1 MLYLKEIYESIAKGA
16 GKMFGSSKKI
26 KVGVV
31 GVGVLGR
38 YHTRIYKSNKNAEL
52 VGVYDVSKKTA
63 ADVGAEFGVPA
74 FDSINALAEKCDA
87 LSIAVPATMHH
98 DTAMPLIAM
107 GKHLLME
114 KPLAATV
121 QEAREMVTAAE
132 AKQIVFGVGHV
143 ERFNAAMD
151 FLEKNKSNT
160 LFIEAHRLA
169 KYPPPR
175 PGQHRRGTEVS
186 VVLDLMIHDLD
197 LVLTMVGS
205 EVERFDAVGMPV
217 LSKTEDIA
225 NVRLKFKNGAVAN
238 ITASRV
244 SSEPMRKFRVFQT
257 DSYLSM
263 DYAKHTG
270 VIYRKSFLGVAR
282 KAVNLNENNALEDE
296 INDFVLAVRKTQEES
311 KLHEPKVSG
320 RQGLRA
326 LELAVAITEEIDAY
340 NKRYDL
346 YRFKK

>member
-1 MLYLKEIYESIAKGA
+1 MLF
-16 GKMFGSSKKI
+16 GKQEKL
-26 KVGVV
+26 KVGVI

-38 YHTRIYKSNKNAEL
+38 FHTKLYRENPNVDL
-52 VGVYDVSKKTA
+52 VGVFDVSASQA
-63 ADVGAEFGVPA
+63 AKIAQEFGTTA
-74 FDSINALAEKCDA
+74 YASEAELAARCDA
-87 LSIAVPATMHH
+87 LTVAVPATNHYE
-98 DTAMPLIAM
+98 TAMPLIEM

-121 QEAREMVTAAE
+121 PQARELVAAAE
-132 AKQIVFGVGHV
+132 KRKIVFGVGHV

-151 FLEKNKSNT
+151 FLEKNRSNT

-175 PGQHRRGTEVS
+175 PGMHRRGTEVS

-205 EVERFDAVGMPV
+205 DVERFDAVGMPV

-238 ITASRV
+238 VTASRV

-257 DSYLSM
+257 DSYISM
-263 DYAKHTG
+263 DYAKSAG
-270 VIYRKSFLGVAR
+270 RIIRKSFLGVAV
-282 KAVNLNENNALEDE
+282 KKVNLCEKNALAAE
-296 INDFVLAVRKTQEES
+296 IADFVDAVRKSQEGPA
-311 KLHEPKVSG
+311 LYQPKVPG
-320 RQGLRA
+320 AQGLRA
-326 LELAVAITEEIDAY
+326 LELAEAITREIDSY
-340 NKRYDL
+340 NKKYDL
-346 YRFKK
+346 YRFRK

>member
-1 MLYLKEIYESIAKGA
+1 MLFGKKEKL
-16 GKMFGSSKKI
+16 
-26 KVGVV
+26 KVGVI

-38 YHTRIYKSNKNAEL
+38 FHTKLYKENPDVEL
-52 VGVYDVSKKTA
+52 VGVFDVSASQA
-63 ADVGAEFGVPA
+63 AKIGKEFGVKPFA
-74 FDSINALAEKCDA
+74 SEAELAAQCDA
-87 LSIAVPATMHH
+87 LTVAVPATKHYE
-98 DTAMPLIAM
+98 TAMPLIEM

-121 QEAREMVTAAE
+121 PQAKEMVAAAE
-132 AKQIVFGVGHV
+132 KKGIVFGVGHV

-151 FLEKNKSNT
+151 FLEKNRSNT

-175 PGQHRRGTEVS
+175 PGMHRRGTEVS

-238 ITASRV
+238 VTASRV
-244 SSEPMRKFRVFQT
+244 SAEPMRKFRVFQT
-257 DSYLSM
+257 DSYISM
-263 DYAKHTG
+263 DYAKSTG
-270 VIYRKSFLGVAR
+270 KIIRKSFLGVAF
-282 KAVNLNENNALEDE
+282 KNVNLCEKNALAAE
-296 INDFVLAVRKTQEES
+296 IADFVNAVRKSRQSGTLIQ
-311 KLHEPKVSG
+311 PKVTG
-320 RQGLRA
+320 GQGLRA
-326 LELAVAITEEIDAY
+326 LELAEAITQEIDAY
-340 NKRYDL
+340 NRKYDL
-346 YRFKK
+346 YRFRK

>member
-1 MLYLKEIYESIAKGA
+1 ML
-16 GKMFGSSKKI
+16 FGSKEKL
-26 KVGVV
+26 KVGVI

-38 YHTRIYKSNKNAEL
+38 FHTKLYKENPNVEL
-52 VGVYDVSKKTA
+52 VGVFDVSSAAAKKV
-63 ADVGAEFGVPA
+63 ADEFGVRPFA
-74 FDSINALAEKCDA
+74 SEAELGAQCDA
-87 LSIAVPATMHH
+87 LTVAVPATNHYE
-98 DTAMPLIAM
+98 TAMPLIEM

-121 QEAREMVTAAE
+121 PQAKEMVAAAE
-132 AKQIVFGVGHV
+132 AKKIVFGVGHV

-151 FLEKNKSNT
+151 FLEKNRSNT

-175 PGQHRRGTEVS
+175 PGLHRRGTEVS

-238 ITASRV
+238 VTASRV
-244 SSEPMRKFRVFQT
+244 SAEPMRKFRVFQT
-257 DSYLSM
+257 DSYISM
-263 DYAKHTG
+263 DYAKSTG
-270 VIYRKSFLGVAR
+270 KIIRKSFLGVAF
-282 KAVNLNENNALEDE
+282 KKVNLCEKNALAAE
-296 INDFVLAVRKTQEES
+296 IADFVDAVRKTKEGPVLFQ
-311 KLHEPKVSG
+311 PKVTGS
-320 RQGLRA
+320 QGLRA
-326 LELAVAITEEIDAY
+326 LELAAAITEEIDSY
-340 NKRYDL
+340 NRKYDL
-346 YRFKK
+346 YRFRK

>member
-1 MLYLKEIYESIAKGA
+1 MLF
-16 GKMFGSSKKI
+16 GKKDKI
-26 KVGVV
+26 KVGVI

-38 YHTRIYKSNKNAEL
+38 FHTKLYKENPNVEL
-52 VGVYDVSKKTA
+52 VGVFDVSSSQA
-63 ADVGAEFGVPA
+63 AKIGKEFGVQTFPSEA
-74 FDSINALAEKCDA
+74 ELAAQCDA
-87 LSIAVPATMHH
+87 LTVAVPATNHYE
-98 DTAMPLIAM
+98 TAMPLIEM

-121 QEAREMVTAAE
+121 PQAKEMVE
-132 AKQIVFGVGHV
+132 ASEKRGLVFGVGHV

-151 FLEKNKSNT
+151 FLEKNRSNT

-175 PGQHRRGTEVS
+175 PGMHRRGTEVS

-225 NVRLKFKNGAVAN
+225 NVRIKFKNGAVAN
-238 ITASRV
+238 VTASRV
-244 SSEPMRKFRVFQT
+244 STEPMRKFRVFQT
-257 DSYLSM
+257 DSYISM
-263 DYAKHTG
+263 DYAKSTG
-270 VIYRKSFLGVAR
+270 KIIRKSFLGVAF
-282 KAVNLNENNALEDE
+282 KKVNLCEKNALAAE
-296 INDFVLAVRKTQEES
+296 IADFVDAVRKS
-311 KLHEPKVSG
+311 KEGPALVQPKVTG

-326 LELAVAITEEIDAY
+326 LELAEAITNEIDSY
-340 NKRYDL
+340 NRKYDL
-346 YRFKK
+346 YRFRK

>member
-1 MLYLKEIYESIAKGA
+1 ML
-16 GKMFGSSKKI
+16 FGSKEKLQ
-26 KVGVV
+26 VGVI

-38 YHTRIYKSNKNAEL
+38 FHTKLYKENPNVEL
-52 VGVYDVSKKTA
+52 VGVFDVSSAAAKKV
-63 ADVGAEFGVPA
+63 ADEFGVRPFA
-74 FDSINALAEKCDA
+74 SEAELAAQCDA
-87 LSIAVPATMHH
+87 LTVAVPATTHYE
-98 DTAMPLIAM
+98 TAMPLIEM

-121 QEAREMVTAAE
+121 SQAKEMVAAAE
-132 AKQIVFGVGHV
+132 AKKIVFGVGHV

-151 FLEKNKSNT
+151 FLEKNRSNT

-175 PGQHRRGTEVS
+175 PGLHRRGTEVS

-238 ITASRV
+238 VTASRV
-244 SSEPMRKFRVFQT
+244 SAEPMRKFRVFQT
-257 DSYLSM
+257 DSYISM
-263 DYAKHTG
+263 DYAKSTG
-270 VIYRKSFLGVAR
+270 KIIRKSFLGVAF
-282 KAVNLNENNALEDE
+282 KKVNLCEKNALAAE
-296 INDFVLAVRKTQEES
+296 IADFVDAVRKTKEGPVLFQ
-311 KLHEPKVSG
+311 PKVTGS
-320 RQGLRA
+320 QGLRA
-326 LELAVAITEEIDAY
+326 LELAAAITEEIDSY
-340 NKRYDL
+340 NRKYDL
-346 YRFKK
+346 YRFRK

>member
-1 MLYLKEIYESIAKGA
+1 MLF
-16 GKMFGSSKKI
+16 GKKDKL
-26 KVGVV
+26 KVGVI

-38 YHTRIYKSNKNAEL
+38 FHTKLYKENPDVEL
-52 VGVYDVSKKTA
+52 VGVFDVSASQA
-63 ADVGAEFGVPA
+63 AKIGKEFGVKPFA
-74 FDSINALAEKCDA
+74 SEAELAAQCDA
-87 LSIAVPATMHH
+87 LTVAVPATKHYE
-98 DTAMPLIAM
+98 TAMPLIEM

-121 QEAREMVTAAE
+121 PQAKEMVAAAE
-132 AKQIVFGVGHV
+132 KKGIVFGVGHV

-151 FLEKNKSNT
+151 FLEKNRSNT

-175 PGQHRRGTEVS
+175 PGMHRRGTEVS

-238 ITASRV
+238 VTASRV
-244 SSEPMRKFRVFQT
+244 SAEPMRKFRVFQT
-257 DSYLSM
+257 DSYISM
-263 DYAKHTG
+263 DYAKSTG
-270 VIYRKSFLGVAR
+270 KIIRKSFLGVAF
-282 KAVNLNENNALEDE
+282 KNVNLCEKNALAAE
-296 INDFVLAVRKTQEES
+296 IADFVNAVRKSRQSGTLIQ
-311 KLHEPKVSG
+311 PKVTG
-320 RQGLRA
+320 GQGLRA
-326 LELAVAITEEIDAY
+326 LELAEAITQEIDAY
-340 NKRYDL
+340 NRKYDL
-346 YRFKK
+346 YRFRK

>member
-1 MLYLKEIYESIAKGA
+1 MLFDSKEKL
-16 GKMFGSSKKI
+16 
-26 KVGVV
+26 KVGVI

-38 YHTRIYKSNKNAEL
+38 FHTKLYKENPNVEL
-52 VGVYDVSKKTA
+52 VGVFDVIPA
-63 ADVGAEFGVPA
+63 AAAKVGQEFGVRTFSSEA
-74 FDSINALAEKCDA
+74 ELAAQCDA
-87 LSIAVPATMHH
+87 LTVAVPATNHYE
-98 DTAMPLIAM
+98 TAMPLIEM

-121 QEAREMVTAAE
+121 PQAKELVAAAE
-132 AKQIVFGVGHV
+132 KHKIVFGVGHV

-151 FLEKNKSNT
+151 FLEKNRSNT

-175 PGQHRRGTEVS
+175 PGMHRRGTEVS

-238 ITASRV
+238 VTASRV

-257 DSYLSM
+257 DSYISM
-263 DYAKHTG
+263 DYAKSTG
-270 VIYRKSFLGVAR
+270 RIVRKSFLGVAM
-282 KAVNLNENNALEDE
+282 KKVNLCEKNALAAE
-296 INDFVLAVRKTQEES
+296 IADFVNAVRKS
-311 KLHEPKVSG
+311 KEGPELYQPKVTGS
-320 RQGLRA
+320 QGLRA
-326 LELAVAITEEIDAY
+326 LELAEAITAEIDSY
-340 NKRYDL
+340 NRKYDL

>member
-1 MLYLKEIYESIAKGA
+1 MFDKKEKL
-16 GKMFGSSKKI
+16 
-26 KVGVV
+26 KVGVI
-31 GVGVLGR
+31 GVGVLGKH
-38 YHTRIYKSNKNAEL
+38 HTRLYNENPDAEL
-52 VGVYDVSKKTA
+52 VGVYDISKSA
-63 ADVGAEFGVPA
+63 AKEVAAQYGVEA
-74 FDSINALAEKCDA
+74 FDSELALAEKCDA
-87 LSIAVPATMHH
+87 LTIAVPATLHYE
-98 DTAMPLIAM
+98 TAMPIIEM
-107 GKHLLME
+107 KKHLLME

-121 QEAREMVTAAE
+121 EEARTLVEAANK
-132 AKQIVFGVGHV
+132 AGIVFAVGHV

-151 FLEKNKSNT
+151 FLQKNSSNT

-205 EVERFDAVGMPV
+205 EVEHFDAVGMPV

-238 ITASRV
+238 VTASRV

-257 DSYLSM
+257 DSYISM
-263 DYAKHTG
+263 DYAKSSG
-270 VIYRKSFLGVAR
+270 KIVKKSFLGVGS
-282 KAVNLNENNALEDE
+282 KNVSLCEKNALAAE
-296 INDFVLAVRKTQEES
+296 IADFVDAVRATRASGTKV
-311 KLHEPKVSG
+311 LPKVPG
-320 RQGLRA
+320 EAGLRA
-326 LELAVAITEEIDAY
+326 LELASAITEEIKRY
-340 NKRYDL
+340 NNAYDL

>member
-1 MLYLKEIYESIAKGA
+1 MLFANKD
-16 GKMFGSSKKI
+16 KI

-38 YHTRIYKSNKNAEL
+38 FHTKLYKENPDVEL
-52 VGVYDVSKKTA
+52 VGVFDVSSSA
-63 ADVGAEFGVPA
+63 AEKVGQEFGVRA
-74 FDSINALAEKCDA
+74 FSSEAELAAQCDA
-87 LSIAVPATMHH
+87 LTIAVPATNHYE
-98 DTAMPLIAM
+98 TAMPLIEM
-107 GKHLLME
+107 DKHLLME

-121 QEAREMVTAAE
+121 PQAKELIEAAE
-132 AKQIVFGVGHV
+132 RHKIVFGVGHV

-151 FLEKNKSNT
+151 FLEKNRSNT

-175 PGQHRRGTEVS
+175 PGMHRRGTEVS

-238 ITASRV
+238 VTASRV

-257 DSYLSM
+257 DSYISM
-263 DYAKHTG
+263 DYAKSTG
-270 VIYRKSFLGVAR
+270 RIIRKSFLGVAT
-282 KAVNLNENNALEDE
+282 KKVNLCEKNALAAE
-296 INDFVLAVRKTQEES
+296 IANFMEAVRKS
-311 KLHEPKVSG
+311 KEGPVLYQPKVTG
-320 RQGLRA
+320 AQGLRA
-326 LELAVAITEEIDAY
+326 LELAEAITQEIDSY
-340 NKRYDL
+340 NRKYDL
-346 YRFKK
+346 YRFRK

>member
-1 MLYLKEIYESIAKGA
+1 MLFGKKE
-16 GKMFGSSKKI
+16 KI
-26 KVGVV
+26 KVGVI

-38 YHTRIYKSNKNAEL
+38 FHTKLYKENPNVEL
-52 VGVYDVSKKTA
+52 VGVFDVSSSQA
-63 ADVGAEFGVPA
+63 AKIGKEFGVQTFPSEA
-74 FDSINALAEKCDA
+74 ELAARCDA
-87 LSIAVPATMHH
+87 LTVAVPATNHYE
-98 DTAMPLIAM
+98 TAMPLIDM

-121 QEAREMVTAAE
+121 PQAKELVEASEKRGL
-132 AKQIVFGVGHV
+132 VFGVGHV

-151 FLEKNKSNT
+151 FLEKNRSNT

-175 PGQHRRGTEVS
+175 PGMHRRGTEVS

-225 NVRLKFKNGAVAN
+225 NVRIKFKNGAVAN
-238 ITASRV
+238 VTASRV
-244 SSEPMRKFRVFQT
+244 STEPMRKFRVFQT
-257 DSYLSM
+257 DSYISM
-263 DYAKHTG
+263 DYAKSTG
-270 VIYRKSFLGVAR
+270 KIIRKSFLGVAF
-282 KAVNLNENNALEDE
+282 KKVNLCEKNALAAE
-296 INDFVLAVRKTQEES
+296 IADFVDAVRKS
-311 KLHEPKVSG
+311 KEGPVLVQPKVTG

-326 LELAVAITEEIDAY
+326 LELAEAITTEIDSY
-340 NKRYDL
+340 NRKYDL
-346 YRFKK
+346 YRFRK

>member
-1 MLYLKEIYESIAKGA
+1 MLF
-16 GKMFGSSKKI
+16 GKKDKI
-26 KVGVV
+26 KVGVI

-38 YHTRIYKSNKNAEL
+38 FHTKLYKENPNVEL
-52 VGVYDVSKKTA
+52 VGVFDVSSSQA
-63 ADVGAEFGVPA
+63 AKIGKEFGVQTFPSEA
-74 FDSINALAEKCDA
+74 ELAAQCDA
-87 LSIAVPATMHH
+87 LTVAVPATNHYE
-98 DTAMPLIAM
+98 TAMPLIEM

-121 QEAREMVTAAE
+121 PQAKELVEASEKRGL
-132 AKQIVFGVGHV
+132 VFGVGHV

-151 FLEKNKSNT
+151 FLEKNRSNT

-175 PGQHRRGTEVS
+175 PGMHRRGTEVS

-225 NVRLKFKNGAVAN
+225 NVRIKFRNGAVAN
-238 ITASRV
+238 VTASRV
-244 SSEPMRKFRVFQT
+244 STEPMRKFRVFQT
-257 DSYLSM
+257 DSYISM
-263 DYAKHTG
+263 DYAKSTG
-270 VIYRKSFLGVAR
+270 KIIRKSFLGVAF
-282 KAVNLNENNALEDE
+282 KKVNLCEKNALAAE
-296 INDFVLAVRKTQEES
+296 IADFVDAVRKS
-311 KLHEPKVSG
+311 KEGPALVQPKVTG

-326 LELAVAITEEIDAY
+326 LELAEAITNEIDSY
-340 NKRYDL
+340 NRKYDL
-346 YRFKK
+346 YRFRK

>member
-1 MLYLKEIYESIAKGA
+1 MFFGKKEKL
-16 GKMFGSSKKI
+16 
-26 KVGVV
+26 KVGVI

-38 YHTRIYKSNKNAEL
+38 FHTKLYKENPDVEL
-52 VGVYDVSKKTA
+52 VGVFDVSASQA
-63 ADVGAEFGVPA
+63 AKIGKEFGVKPFA
-74 FDSINALAEKCDA
+74 SEAELAAECDA
-87 LSIAVPATMHH
+87 LTVAVPATKHYE
-98 DTAMPLIAM
+98 TAMPLIEM

-121 QEAREMVTAAE
+121 PQAKEMVAAAE
-132 AKQIVFGVGHV
+132 KKGIVFGVGHV

-151 FLEKNKSNT
+151 FLEKNRSNT

-175 PGQHRRGTEVS
+175 PGMHRRGTEVS

-238 ITASRV
+238 VTASRV
-244 SSEPMRKFRVFQT
+244 SAEPMRKFRVFQT
-257 DSYLSM
+257 DSYISM
-263 DYAKHTG
+263 DYAKSTG
-270 VIYRKSFLGVAR
+270 KIIRKSFLGVAF
-282 KAVNLNENNALEDE
+282 KNVNLCEKNALAAE
-296 INDFVLAVRKTQEES
+296 IADFVNAVRKSRQSGTLIQ
-311 KLHEPKVSG
+311 PKVPG
-320 RQGLRA
+320 GQGLRA
-326 LELAVAITEEIDAY
+326 LELAEAITQEIDAY
-340 NKRYDL
+340 NRKYDL
-346 YRFKK
+346 YRFRK

>member
-1 MLYLKEIYESIAKGA
+1 MLF
-16 GKMFGSSKKI
+16 GKKDKL
-26 KVGVV
+26 KVGVI

-38 YHTRIYKSNKNAEL
+38 FHTKLYKENPDVDL
-52 VGVYDVSKKTA
+52 VGVFDVSASQA
-63 ADVGAEFGVPA
+63 AKIGKEFGVKPFA
-74 FDSINALAEKCDA
+74 SEAELAAECDA
-87 LSIAVPATMHH
+87 LTVAVPATKHYE
-98 DTAMPLIAM
+98 TAMPLIEM

-121 QEAREMVTAAE
+121 PQAKEMVAAAE
-132 AKQIVFGVGHV
+132 KKGIVFGVGHV

-151 FLEKNKSNT
+151 FLEKNRSNT

-175 PGQHRRGTEVS
+175 PGMHRRGTEVS

-238 ITASRV
+238 VTASRV
-244 SSEPMRKFRVFQT
+244 SAEPMRKFRVFQT
-257 DSYLSM
+257 DSYISM
-263 DYAKHTG
+263 DYAKSTG
-270 VIYRKSFLGVAR
+270 KIIRKSFLGVAF
-282 KAVNLNENNALEDE
+282 KNVNLCEKNALAAE
-296 INDFVLAVRKTQEES
+296 IADFVGAVRKSRES
-311 KLHEPKVSG
+311 GTLIQPKVTG
-320 RQGLRA
+320 GQGLRA
-326 LELAVAITEEIDAY
+326 LELAEAITSEIDAY
-340 NKRYDL
+340 NRKYDL
-346 YRFKK
+346 YRFRK

>member
-1 MLYLKEIYESIAKGA
+1 MAL
-16 GKMFGSSKKI
+16 FGSKAKL
-26 KVGVV
+26 KVGVI

-38 YHTRIYKSNKNAEL
+38 FHTKLYKENPNVEL
-52 VGVYDVSKKTA
+52 VGVFDVSSAQA
-63 ADVGAEFGVPA
+63 AKIGEEFGVKA
-74 FDSINALAEKCDA
+74 FSSEAELAAQCDA
-87 LSIAVPATMHH
+87 LTVAVPATNHYE
-98 DTAMPLIAM
+98 TAMPLIKM

-114 KPLAATV
+114 KPLAATGAQAKELV
-121 QEAREMVTAAE
+121 AAAE
-132 AKQIVFGVGHV
+132 KKGIVFGVGHV

-151 FLEKNKSNT
+151 FLEKNRSNT

-175 PGQHRRGTEVS
+175 PGMHRRGTEVS

-238 ITASRV
+238 VTASRV

-257 DSYLSM
+257 DSYISM
-263 DYAKHTG
+263 DYAKSTG
-270 VIYRKSFLGVAR
+270 RIIRKSFLGVAV
-282 KAVNLNENNALEDE
+282 KKVNLCEKNALAAE
-296 INDFVLAVRKTQEES
+296 IADFVDAVRRSQEGPV
-311 KLHEPKVSG
+311 LYQPKVTG
-320 RQGLRA
+320 AQGLRA
-326 LELAVAITEEIDAY
+326 LELAEAITSEIDAY
-340 NKRYDL
+340 NRKYDL
-346 YRFKK
+346 YRFRK